1 MAISKKHL
9 TGELIPGKLD
19 VSEQSKIGFANVFAR
34 SGLQNDIAAEAND
47 FKLEVEVELSDIKN
61 ISIEIEAELKIA
73 TIAKDSIETDK
84 EALNREAVNRD
95 VLDYSIKSFNNQ
107 MNSNNRND
115 LVIETIESAGMQGII
130 GSMVGGSISSGL
142 KYIMDNKKEIL
153 TKAWEKLKQLYKV
166 LIKKIKE
173 YYRKGFYAL
182 HKMINMPTKILE
194 KMSGLPAGQLVTED
208 MLSEETKLDLYKGF
222 AIFAILN
229 HKGKN
234 PYMFDFSEDIDKLR
248 MEQVFSGKMFL
259 DIEAAAKEGKLPNR
273 DVELLNLLSSPEV
286 LKEYFNFVVPA
297 GYDISKSVIV
307 PISFNTD
314 GVDSKSTAVD
324 YLLANSEFYT
334 EDSLDLSVS
343 SATSMRAVLK
353 PGIADKI
360 TVKLSTVGDINRIA
374 SILVNFNANV
384 LKNIEDEQNKGLIA
398 LEKKVDSLDVDD
410 KDMQAKF
417 KIYKNIYDMLSIMAL
432 TNLMG
437 MTNTYVRAVRP
448 LEAIAD
454 EVVAYNAKRFE
465 AGNQSEV
472 KAGLQFDIYDYLP
485 ELPKEEKEKR
495 EKIKKLKEEIADKNE
510 QWKKEGKGLFERLGL
525 KQKAWKEGYDKIMS
539 GYNAKV
545 NKMDSSKIKPMSED
559 KVREYSKLNNEAF
572 KAIKEAYKK
581 YSNIKEWRALEQE
594 APNDEWGTWDN
605 FITGKL
611 DTYSIAS
618 VSWDQED
625 WSDFG
630 NELVDAANTILSK
643 KGYGEN
649 ILSIGGDGD
658 EGIIDINT
666 SSAKINFDKLK

>member
-1 MAISKKHL
+1 MAVNKKFL
-9 TGELIPGKLD
+9 ANELIPGRLE
-19 VSEQSKIGFANVFAR
+19 VSEQSKIGFANIFAK
-34 SGLQNDIAAEAND
+34 SGLQSDMASEAND
-47 FKLEVEVELSDIKN
+47 FKFEVEVELSDIKN
-61 ISIEIEAELKIA
+61 VSIEIEAELKIA
-73 TIAKDSIETDK
+73 TITKDSIETDK

-107 MNSNNRND
+107 MDSNNRGE
-115 LVIETIESAGMQGII
+115 LKIETIESAGMQGII
-130 GSMVGGSISSGL
+130 GSMVGGSITSGL

-153 TKAWEKLKQLYKV
+153 VKAWEKLKQLYKV

-182 HKMINMPTKILE
+182 HKMTNMPTKILE

-208 MLSEETKLDLYKGF
+208 MLSEETKLNLYKGF

-259 DIEAAAKEGKLPNR
+259 DIGTAAKEGKLPNR

-297 GYDISKSVIV
+297 GYDIDKSTIV

-314 GVDSKSTAVD
+314 GTDSKSTAVD

-353 PGIADKI
+353 PSIAGKV
-360 TVKLSTVGDINRIA
+360 TVKLSTIGDINRVA
-374 SILVNFNANV
+374 NILVNFNASV
-384 LKNIEDEQNKGLIA
+384 LKGIEDSQSKGLTA

-410 KDMQAKF
+410 KDMQVKF
-417 KIYKNIYDMLSIMAL
+417 KVYKNIYDMLSIMAL

-437 MTNTYVRAVRP
+437 ITNTYVRAVRP

-472 KAGLQFDIYDYLP
+472 KAGLQFFGLGTKYESNLTYTRVSDYL
-485 ELPKEEKEKR
+485 
-495 EKIKKLKEEIADKNE
+495 
-510 QWKKEGKGLFERLGL
+510 KG
-525 KQKAWKEGYDKIMS
+525 S
-539 GYNAKV
+539 GYVEAAWESVSDAWSEEDFEKSYESLEVMKENYKKGSVKLDDYKKV
-545 NKMDSSKIKPMSED
+545 SPD
-559 KVREYSKLNNEAF
+559 KFIVNPEKYVKYKENLD
-572 KAIKEAYKK
+572 EAYAD
-581 YSNIKEWRALEQE
+581 NIKNIEAGFKKDPDLKKKALEF
-594 APNDEWGTWDN
+594 N
-605 FITGKL
+605 
-611 DTYSIAS
+611 
-618 VSWDQED
+618 ED
-625 WSDFG
+625 MYKFLTKVHTLL
-630 NELVDAANTILSK
+630 NK
-643 KGYGEN
+643 N
-649 ILSIGGDGD
+649 IRPM
-658 EGIIDINT
+658 E
-666 SSAKINFDKLK
+666 K

>member
-1 MAISKKHL
+1 MAVNKKFL
-9 TGELIPGKLD
+9 ADELIPGRLE
-19 VSEQSKIGFANVFAR
+19 VSEQSKIGFANVFAK
-34 SGLQNDIAAEAND
+34 SGLQNDIASEAND
-47 FKLEVEVELSDIKN
+47 FKFEVEVELSDIKN

-107 MNSNNRND
+107 MDSNNRGE
-115 LVIETIESAGMQGII
+115 LKIETIESAGMQGII

-153 TKAWEKLKQLYKV
+153 IKAWEKLKQLYKT

-208 MLSEETKLDLYKGF
+208 MLSEETKLNLYKGF

-259 DIEAAAKEGKLPNR
+259 DIGAAAKEGKLPNR
-273 DVELLNLLSSPEV
+273 DVELLNLLSSPEI

-297 GYDISKSVIV
+297 GYDINKSVIV

-353 PGIADKI
+353 PGIADKV
-360 TVKLSTVGDINRIA
+360 TVKLSTVGDINRICN
-374 SILVNFNANV
+374 ILVNFNANV
-384 LKNIEDEQNKGLIA
+384 LKGIEDAQNKGLTA

-410 KDMQAKF
+410 KDMQEKF

-472 KAGLQFDIYDYLP
+472 KAGLQFFGLGTKYESNLTYTRVSDYLKGSGYIEAAWESLGSDVWKDEDFNEGYEALERMNDNYKRGSLKTDKFKKVSADKFIINPEKYAEYQETLKDIYEVNIEDIDITY
-485 ELPKEEKEKR
+485 EKEPDL
-495 EKIKKLKEEIADKNE
+495 KKKALKFNE
-510 QWKKEGKGLFERLGL
+510 DMYKFLT
-525 KQKAWKEGYDKIMS
+525 
-539 GYNAKV
+539 KV
-545 NKMDSSKIKPMSED
+545 HT
-559 KVREYSKLNNEAF
+559 L
-572 KAIKEAYKK
+572 
-581 YSNIKEWRALEQE
+581 
-594 APNDEWGTWDN
+594 
-605 FITGKL
+605 
-611 DTYSIAS
+611 
-618 VSWDQED
+618 
-625 WSDFG
+625 
-630 NELVDAANTILSK
+630 LSK
-643 KGYGEN
+643 N
-649 ILSIGGDGD
+649 IRPM
-658 EGIIDINT
+658 E
-666 SSAKINFDKLK
+666 K